1 MNTRKCPHCANDATA
16 KKVLIDSFVGP
27 YEMWHVTC
35 NSVFCNKKSDLFKT
49 KEAAEADWDAKFPI
63 KDLYNKESYRFQLKD
78 SEKQWLENRKDVCF
92 RCGRDKKTECI
103 YSFCYYAQC
112 VGQNY
117 PMNPKRYTLSGF
129 SQDVAEFEAM
139 AAIWLAK
146 EATPGPWTKSEQGT
160 NETYHH
166 RIERYYGGKEV
177 PEHIAYIVLPN
188 VFGNSN
194 DAAYIVA
201 ACNAVPRLVEMVKYL
216 SEESRVETNGANTW
230 RVRESKTVLQEAY
243 EATDPKRKTAAE
255 DHSNTLTWTNE
266 IPNVPGFYWMRSS
279 LFPEP
284 HIMNFSIEVIPLCA
298 DDLLPGIEF
307 AGPIPEPTRA

>member
-1 MNTRKCPHCANDATA
+1 MN
-16 KKVLIDSFVGP
+16 VQ
-27 YEMWHVTC
+27 E
-35 NSVFCNKKSDLFKT
+35 
-49 KEAAEADWDAKFPI
+49 
-63 KDLYNKESYRFQLKD
+63 
-78 SEKQWLENRKDVCF
+78 WLEELEYF
-92 RCGRDKKTECI
+92 
-103 YSFCYYAQC
+103 
-112 VGQNY
+112 
-117 PMNPKRYTLSGF
+117 
-129 SQDVAEFEAM
+129 
-139 AAIWLAK
+139 AK

-266 IPNVPGFYWMRSS
+266 VPNVPGFYWMRSS

-284 HIMNFSIEVIPLCA
+284 HVMYFSSDTIPLCA
-298 DDLLPGIEF
+298 DDFLPGIEF
-307 AGPIPEPTRA
+307 AGPIPEPEK

>member
-1 MNTRKCPHCANDATA
+1 MNAQ
-16 KKVLIDSFVGP
+16 
-27 YEMWHVTC
+27 E
-35 NSVFCNKKSDLFKT
+35 
-49 KEAAEADWDAKFPI
+49 
-63 KDLYNKESYRFQLKD
+63 
-78 SEKQWLENRKDVCF
+78 WLEELEYF
-92 RCGRDKKTECI
+92 
-103 YSFCYYAQC
+103 
-112 VGQNY
+112 
-117 PMNPKRYTLSGF
+117 
-129 SQDVAEFEAM
+129 
-139 AAIWLAK
+139 AK

-177 PEHIAYIVLPN
+177 PEHIAYIVLPH
-188 VFGNSN
+188 VFGNLN

-216 SEESRVETNGANTW
+216 SEESRVETNGADTW
-230 RVRESKTVLQEAY
+230 RIRKSQDILQEAY

-266 IPNVPGFYWMRSS
+266 TPKTPGFYWMRSS
-279 LFPEP
+279 LFPES
-284 HIMNFSIEVIPLCA
+284 HIMYFSSDTIPLCV

>member
-1 MNTRKCPHCANDATA
+1 MNAQ
-16 KKVLIDSFVGP
+16 
-27 YEMWHVTC
+27 E
-35 NSVFCNKKSDLFKT
+35 
-49 KEAAEADWDAKFPI
+49 
-63 KDLYNKESYRFQLKD
+63 
-78 SEKQWLENRKDVCF
+78 WLEELEYF
-92 RCGRDKKTECI
+92 
-103 YSFCYYAQC
+103 
-112 VGQNY
+112 
-117 PMNPKRYTLSGF
+117 
-129 SQDVAEFEAM
+129 
-139 AAIWLAK
+139 AK

-177 PEHIAYIVLPN
+177 PEHIAYIVLPH
-188 VFGNSN
+188 VFGNLN

-216 SEESRVETNGANTW
+216 SEKSRVETNGTNTW
-230 RVRESKTVLQEAY
+230 RIRESKTVLQEAY

-284 HIMNFSIEVIPLCA
+284 HIMNFSIEVTPLCA

-307 AGPIPEPTRA
+307 AGPIPEPTESRRHDAK